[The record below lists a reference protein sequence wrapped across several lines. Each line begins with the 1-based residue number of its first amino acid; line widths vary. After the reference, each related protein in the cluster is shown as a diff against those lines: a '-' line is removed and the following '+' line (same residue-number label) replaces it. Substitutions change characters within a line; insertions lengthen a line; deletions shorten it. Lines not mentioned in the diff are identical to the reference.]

1 MSVIEI
7 KNISKSFGKNQALSD
22 VTLTLK
28 ENCIYGLLGR
38 NGAGKSTLMNIIDN
52 RIFADS
58 GEILID
64 GAPNRENDKA
74 LGKLHMM
81 SEQLLYAPSLK
92 VTDMF
97 KAAACFYPEYD
108 MEYALKLSQEYKLNT
123 KAKLQKLSTGY
134 RSIAKIINA
143 LACNAQVVFLDEPVL
158 GLDANHR
165 DMFYRQLIEKYNSR
179 PATFVISTHLIEEA
193 AGLIERAVVIK
204 DGRLLLDEDSEAIR
218 SMGYSVSGRAS
229 LVDEYVKGKDVMN
242 EETLGGLKTA
252 YIKGD
257 RTQAD
262 IPPELDVQPLSLQSL
277 FIHLTNS

>member
-1 MSVIEI
+1 MSTIEI
-7 KNISKSFGKNQALSD
+7 KNLSKSFGKNQALSD

-38 NGAGKSTLMNIIDN
+38 NGAGKTTLMNIINN

-58 GEILID
+58 GEVLVD
-64 GAPNRENDKA
+64 GIPSRDNDKA

-81 SEQLLYAPSLK
+81 GEQLLYAPSLK
-92 VTDMF
+92 VSEMF
-97 KAAACFYPEYD
+97 RAAVCFYPEYD
-108 MEYALKLSQEYKLNT
+108 MEYAMKLSEEYKLNT
-123 KAKLQKLSTGY
+123 KTKLQKLSTGY

-143 LACNAQVVFLDEPVL
+143 LACNAEVVFFDEPVL

-165 DMFYRQLIEKYNSR
+165 DMFYRQAIEKYNAR

-204 DGRLLLDEDSEAIR
+204 DGRLLLDEDTEAIR
-218 SMGYSVSGRAS
+218 SMGYSVSGKAS
-229 LVDEYVKGKDVMN
+229 LVDEFAKGREVMS
-242 EETLGGLKTA
+242 EDTLGGLKTA

-257 RTQAD
+257 RFSEN
-262 IPPELDVQPLSLQSL
+262 IPDELEVQPLSLQSL

>member
-1 MSVIEI
+1 MSTIEI
-7 KNISKSFGKNQALSD
+7 KNLSKSFGKNQALSD

-38 NGAGKSTLMNIIDN
+38 NGAGKTTLMNIINN

-58 GEILID
+58 GEVLVD
-64 GAPNRENDKA
+64 GIPSRDNDKA

-81 SEQLLYAPSLK
+81 GEQLLYAPSLK
-92 VTDMF
+92 VSEMF

-108 MEYALKLSQEYKLNT
+108 MEYTMKLSEEYKLNT
-123 KAKLQKLSTGY
+123 KTKLQKLSTGY

-143 LACNAQVVFLDEPVL
+143 LACNAEVVFFDEPVL

-165 DMFYRQLIEKYNSR
+165 DMFYRQAIEKYNAR

-204 DGRLLLDEDSEAIR
+204 DGRLLLDEDTEAIR
-218 SMGYSVSGRAS
+218 SMGYSVSGKAS
-229 LVDEYVKGKDVMN
+229 LVDEFAKGREVMS
-242 EETLGGLKTA
+242 EDTLGGLKTA

-257 RTQAD
+257 RFSEN
-262 IPPELDVQPLSLQSL
+262 IPDELEVQPLSLQSL

>member
-1 MSVIEI
+1 MSTIEI
-7 KNISKSFGKNQALSD
+7 KNLSKSFGKNQALSD

-38 NGAGKSTLMNIIDN
+38 NGAGKSTLMNIINN

-58 GEILID
+58 GEVLVD
-64 GAPNRENDKA
+64 GIPSRDNDKA

-81 SEQLLYAPSLK
+81 GEQLLYAPSLK
-92 VTDMF
+92 VSEMF

-108 MEYALKLSQEYKLNT
+108 MKYAMKLSEEYKLNT
-123 KAKLQKLSTGY
+123 KTKLQKLSTGY

-143 LACNAQVVFLDEPVL
+143 LACNAEVVFFDEPVL

-165 DMFYRQLIEKYNSR
+165 DMFYRQAIEKYNAR

-204 DGRLLLDEDSEAIR
+204 DGRLLLDEDTETIR
-218 SMGYSVSGRAS
+218 SMGYSVSGKAS
-229 LVDEYVKGKDVMN
+229 LVDEFAKGREVMS
-242 EETLGGLKTA
+242 EDTLGGLKTA

-257 RTQAD
+257 RFSEN
-262 IPPELDVQPLSLQSL
+262 IPDELEVQPLSLQSL

>member
-22 VTLTLK
+22 VTLTLQ

-38 NGAGKSTLMNIIDN
+38 NGAGKSTLMNIINN

-64 GAPNRENDKA
+64 GVSNRENDKA

-81 SEQLLYAPSLK
+81 SEHLLYAPSLK
-92 VTDMF
+92 VIDMF
-97 KAAACFYPEYD
+97 KAGACFYPEYD
-108 MEYALKLSQEYKLNT
+108 MEYALKLSEEYKLNT

-143 LACNAQVVFLDEPVL
+143 LACNAQVVFFDEPVL

-165 DMFYRQLIEKYNSR
+165 DMFYRQAIEKYNAR

-193 AGLIERAVVIK
+193 AGIIERAVVIK
-204 DGRLLLDEDSEAIR
+204 DGKLLLDEDSETIR

-229 LVDEYVKGKDVMN
+229 LVDEFTKGKDVMN
-242 EETLGGLKTA
+242 EEVLGGLKTA

-262 IPPELDVQPLSLQSL
+262 IPTELEVQPLSLQSL

>member
-7 KNISKSFGKNQALSD
+7 KNVSKSFGKNQALSD
-22 VTLTLK
+22 VTLTFK

-38 NGAGKSTLMNIIDN
+38 NGAGKSTLMNIISN
-52 RIFADS
+52 RIFSDS

-64 GAPNRENDKA
+64 GVPNRENDKA

-81 SEQLLYAPSLK
+81 SEHLLYPPSMK
-92 VTDMF
+92 VIDMF
-97 KAAACFYPEYD
+97 KAAARFYPEYD
-108 MEYALKLSQEYKLNT
+108 MEYALKLSEEYKLNT
-123 KAKLQKLSTGY
+123 KARLQKLSTGY
-134 RSIAKIINA
+134 RSIAKIVNA
-143 LACNAQVVFLDEPVL
+143 LACNAQVVFFDEPVL

-165 DMFYRQLIEKYNSR
+165 DMFYRQAIEKYNAR

-193 AGLIERAVVIK
+193 AGMIERAIVIK
-204 DGRLLLDEDSEAIR
+204 DGKLLLDEDSDVIR

-229 LVDEYVKGKDVMN
+229 VVEEFAKGKDVMN
-242 EETLGGLKTA
+242 EETLGGLKTV

-257 RTQAD
+257 RFAEN
-262 IPPELDVQPLSLQSL
+262 IPSELDVQPLSLQSL

>member
-22 VTLTLK
+22 VSLTLQ

-38 NGAGKSTLMNIIDN
+38 NGAGKSTLMNIINN

-64 GAPNRENDKA
+64 GVPNRENDKA

-92 VTDMF
+92 VSDMF

-108 MEYALKLSQEYKLNT
+108 MEYAFKLSEEYKLNT

-165 DMFYRQLIEKYNSR
+165 DMFYRQLIEKYNAR

-229 LVDEYVKGKDVMN
+229 LVDEFVMGKDVMN
-242 EETLGGLKTA
+242 TETLGGLKTA

-257 RTQAD
+257 RSKAD
-262 IPPELDVQPLSLQSL
+262 IPAELEVQPLSLQSL

>member
-1 MSVIEI
+1 MSTIEI
-7 KNISKSFGKNQALSD
+7 KNLTKSFSKNQALSD

-28 ENCIYGLLGR
+28 GNCIYGLLGR
-38 NGAGKSTLMNIIDN
+38 NGAGKSTLMNIINN

-58 GEILID
+58 GEVFVD
-64 GAPNRENDKA
+64 GIPSRDNDKA

-81 SEQLLYAPSLK
+81 GEQLLYAPSLK
-92 VTDMF
+92 VSEMF

-108 MEYALKLSQEYKLNT
+108 MEYAMKLSEEYKLNT
-123 KAKLQKLSTGY
+123 KTKLQKLSTGY

-143 LACNAQVVFLDEPVL
+143 LACNADVVFFDEPVL

-165 DMFYRQLIEKYNSR
+165 DMFYRQAIEKYNAR
-179 PATFVISTHLIEEA
+179 PATYVISTHLIEEA

-204 DGRLLLDEDSEAIR
+204 DGRLLLDEDTEVIR
-218 SMGYSVSGRAS
+218 SMGYSVSGKAS
-229 LVDEYVKGKDVMN
+229 LVDEFAKGREVMS
-242 EETLGGLKTA
+242 EDTLGGLKTA

-257 RTQAD
+257 RFSEN
-262 IPPELDVQPLSLQSL
+262 IPDELEVQPLSLQSL

>member
-1 MSVIEI
+1 MSTIEI
-7 KNISKSFGKNQALSD
+7 KNLSKSFGKNQALSD

-38 NGAGKSTLMNIIDN
+38 NGAGKSTLMNIINN

-64 GAPNRENDKA
+64 GIPSRDNDKA

-81 SEQLLYAPSLK
+81 GEQLLYAPSLK
-92 VTDMF
+92 VSEMF
-97 KAAACFYPEYD
+97 KTTACFYPEYD
-108 MEYALKLSQEYKLNT
+108 MEYAMKLSEEYKLNT
-123 KAKLQKLSTGY
+123 KTKLQKLSTGY

-143 LACNAQVVFLDEPVL
+143 LACNAEVVFFDEPVL

-165 DMFYRQLIEKYNSR
+165 DMFYRQAIEKYNVR

-204 DGRLLLDEDSEAIR
+204 DGRLLLDEDTEAIR
-218 SMGYSVSGRAS
+218 SMGYSVSGKAS
-229 LVDEYVKGKDVMN
+229 LVDEFAKGREVMS
-242 EETLGGLKTA
+242 EDILGGLKTA

-257 RTQAD
+257 RFSEN
-262 IPPELDVQPLSLQSL
+262 IPDELEVQPLSLQSL

>member
-7 KNISKSFGKNQALSD
+7 KNVSKSFGKNQALSD
-22 VTLTLK
+22 VSLTFQ

-38 NGAGKSTLMNIIDN
+38 NGAGKSTLMNIINN

-58 GEILID
+58 GEIFID
-64 GAPNRENDKA
+64 GVPNRENDKA
-74 LGKLHMM
+74 LSKLHMM
-81 SEQLLYAPSLK
+81 SEHLLYAPALK
-92 VTDMF
+92 VKDMF

-108 MEYALKLSQEYKLNT
+108 MEYALTLCEEYKLNT

-143 LACNAQVVFLDEPVL
+143 LACNAQVVFFDEPVL

-165 DMFYRQLIEKYNSR
+165 DMFYRQAIEKYNAR

-193 AGLIERAVVIK
+193 AGMIERAVVIK
-204 DGRLLLDEDSEAIR
+204 DGRLLLDEDSETIR
-218 SMGYSVSGRAS
+218 TMGYSVSGRAS
-229 LVDEYVKGKDVMN
+229 LVDEYAKDKDVMS
-242 EETLGGLKTA
+242 EEILGGLKTV

-257 RTQAD
+257 RFGTD
-262 IPPELDVQPLSLQSL
+262 IPPELEVQPLSLQSL